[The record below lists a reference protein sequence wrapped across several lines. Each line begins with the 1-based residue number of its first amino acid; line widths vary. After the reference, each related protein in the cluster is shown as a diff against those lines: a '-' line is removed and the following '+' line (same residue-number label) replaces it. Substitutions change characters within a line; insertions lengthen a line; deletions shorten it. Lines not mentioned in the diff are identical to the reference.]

1 MTELWLKYKDEN
13 GSSKRVLVEGEKFT
27 VGRTPDNDLSIPIP
41 NLSRRHI
48 QIERFADIF
57 IVSDVGSSNGTT
69 LNGEEVK
76 DPIAL
81 KNGNK
86 INLGGGV
93 EIEIEMISDD
103 PAADDSASSGGD
115 SAKED
120 SENKS
125 ADSAQAASVSAAQ
138 NASAASGGSSIPF
151 GLFIIAPLLGLF
163 IIAIVGIV
171 IFVSRKD
178 GTIAGKKD
186 GGFIYTSQKN
196 DSNTEDPDF
205 SDEKPDKKD
214 KDEGDSTPTPAPT
227 TATNAGSDL
236 NGSTTTNSQP
246 DQIEIT
252 STPKAASDTDKIDR
266 ASIAFL
272 RRIAANDPKAFLT
285 GKQIA
290 AVSSKVNQFKSSS
303 ALADNL
309 KNAKRNSA
317 QIEELARSKN
327 LRPQFV
333 ATAAL
338 AQLGNKSGD
347 VAKTA
352 QGMLEVLSN
361 LRASLGNELAD
372 DNLLI
377 IAAYNQGAANQNL
390 AMRDTVANL
399 TNKFPNVSSRTVR
412 TIWFLQEN
420 DKLSPEQYDFAL
432 KFLAIGIIT
441 QNPKDF
447 NVQSEAVIFN

>member
-13 GSSKRVLVEGEKFT
+13 DSPKRVLVEGEKFT
-27 VGRTPDNDLSIPIP
+27 VGRTPDNDLSIPIA
-41 NLSRRHI
+41 NLSRRHV

-69 LNGEEVK
+69 LNDEEVK

-86 INLGGGV
+86 LNLGGGV

-103 PAADDSASSGGD
+103 PAADDSAGGD

-138 NASAASGGSSIPF
+138 SASTASSGSLIPLAF
-151 GLFIIAPLLGLF
+151 FILAPLLGIF

-178 GTIAGKKD
+178 DTVAGKRD
-186 GGFIYTSQKN
+186 GDFIYTSQKN
-196 DSNTEDPDF
+196 DPKTDDPDF
-205 SDEKPDKKD
+205 SDERVDKKD
-214 KDEGDSTPTPAPT
+214 NDEGNSTPTPTPT
-227 TATNAGSDL
+227 TATNSSSDS
-236 NGSTTTNSQP
+236 NDSTVTNSPP

-252 STPKAASDTDKIDR
+252 STPKTTSDTDKIDR

-303 ALADNL
+303 ALADNF

-317 QIEELARSKN
+317 QIEELARSKS

-338 AQLGNKSGD
+338 AQLGNKPGD

-412 TIWFLQEN
+412 TIWFLQDN